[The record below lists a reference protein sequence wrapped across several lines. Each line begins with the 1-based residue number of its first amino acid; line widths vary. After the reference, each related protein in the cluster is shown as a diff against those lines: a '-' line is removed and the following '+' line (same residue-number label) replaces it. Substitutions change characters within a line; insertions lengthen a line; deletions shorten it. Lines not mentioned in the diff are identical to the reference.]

1 MTDVRIAFVA
11 FLVASVSL
19 SGCLSGEADTS
30 PADLRLATTTS
41 MRDSGLLDVLLDE
54 FTTLTNYSVEYVAVG
69 TGAALRLG
77 EQGDVDALIVHA
89 PDLETSFV
97 EAGHGT
103 GRTQVAWNAFVLL
116 SPSMNAASLD
126 EAFLDLLNNER
137 CFVSRGDFSGTH
149 EKEQAIWRRLAASHD
164 VELVEDHNGL
174 HPDGDWYF
182 SIGQGMGAAINMADE
197 KRCSTLS
204 DWGTALNFQS
214 QISLNRYTF
223 NDSLLYNPYSYI
235 PVSGVDHPAV
245 DALQTYLLN
254 EGRHTIASFTIEGE
268 HAFFLP
274 EVNRE
279 P

>member
-1 MTDVRIAFVA
+1 MTDVRTVFVT

-30 PADLRLATTTS
+30 PTDLRLATTTS

-54 FTTLTNYSVEYVAVG
+54 FTTMTNYSVEYVAVG
-69 TGAALRLG
+69 TGAALQLG

-89 PDLETSFV
+89 PDLETSFI

-103 GRTQVAWNAFVLL
+103 QRTQVAWNAFVVL

-126 EAFLDLLNNER
+126 EAFVDIFHNER

-149 EKEQAIWRRLAASHD
+149 EKEQAIWRRLAATHD
-164 VELVEDHNGL
+164 LELIEDHNGL
-174 HPDGDWYF
+174 HPAGDWYF

-197 KRCSTLS
+197 KQCSTLS

-235 PVSGVDHPAV
+235 PVSGMDHPAV
-245 DALQTYLLN
+245 DALQNYLLS
-254 EGRHTIASFTIEGE
+254 EGRQTIASFTIDGE
-268 HAFFLP
+268 AAFFLP
-274 EVNRE
+274 DQ